1 MFVFFD
7 SVCLCVCIEIKW
19 KWSAWICEGFVNH
32 IAQFCLRN
40 VLILSHN
47 MELVTRVSS
56 ELREDQLYF
65 IYVCIYIYIY
75 MSHHFLLCLH
85 SVNMTPYEGDQSIK
99 ADTIE
104 AWRKQWHPTP
114 VLLPGNPMDGG
125 AWWAAVHRVAKSRTP
140 LSNFTFTFHFHAL
153 EKEMATH
160 SSVLA

>member
-1 MFVFFD
+1 MARCNTVPVPIEELETSEYSSFSTEKQSCPIWSLTFMFVFFD

-65 IYVCIYIYIY
+65 IYVYIYIYICLTIFSY
-75 MSHHFLLCLH
+75 AYILLTWHH
-85 SVNMTPYEGDQSIK
+85 TKEIK
-99 ADTIE
+99 ALKLTLWKLGE
-104 AWRKQWHPTP
+104 GHGTP
-114 VLLPGNPMDGG
+114 LQYSCLETPMDGG
-125 AWWAAVHRVAKSRTP
+125 AW
-140 LSNFTFTFHFHAL
+140 
-153 EKEMATH
+153 
-160 SSVLA
+160 